1 LTAFSIAGRTIGP
14 DEPAY
19 IIAEVGVN
27 HDGSLEDALALVDVA
42 AEAGADAVKFQTFD
56 AAQLASQ
63 AAPLAEYQQAGSE
76 AASQVEMLERLEFSE
91 AEWDQVAARCAERG
105 LTFLSTPFDAASA
118 QTLGRLEVP
127 AYKVGSGDLTN
138 LPFLRSLAANGL
150 PMIVSTGMATM
161 PEIDSAVEAIADSGD
176 PPLSLLHCISSYP
189 TPPEQ
194 ANLRAMDT
202 LRAAFPHLVIG
213 YSDHCLGLEV
223 SFAAVARGAAV
234 LERHITLD
242 RDRPGPDHAISLEPD
257 DLRALVAG
265 VRMIE
270 ASLGTGEKT
279 PAPAEQE
286 TRVVVRR
293 SLVAADDLPA
303 GHVLRDEDVLAK
315 RPGGGLPPDAGG
327 SLIGRPLRVAI
338 SRDEQF
344 TADHVA

>member
-1 LTAFSIAGRTIGP
+1 LTAFSIERRTIGP
-14 DEPAY
+14 GEPAY

-27 HDGSLEDALALVDVA
+27 HDGSLEDALTLVDVA
-42 AEAGADAVKFQTFD
+42 GDAGADAVKFQTFD

-63 AAPLAEYQQAGSE
+63 SAPLAEYQQAGSE
-76 AASQVEMLERLEFSE
+76 AASQVEMLQRLQFTD
-91 AEWDQVAARCAERG
+91 AEWDAVAARCAERG
-105 LTFLSTPFDAASA
+105 LTFLSTPFDARSA
-118 QTLGRLEVP
+118 ETLERLQVP

-138 LPFLRSLAANGL
+138 LPFLRSLAAHGL

-161 PEIDSAVEAIADSGD
+161 PEIESAVAAIAESGD

-202 LRAAFPHLVIG
+202 LRDAFPHLVIG
-213 YSDHCLGLEV
+213 YSDHCMGLEV

-265 VRMIE
+265 VRTIE

-293 SLVAADDLPA
+293 SLVAAGDLSV

-315 RPGGGLPPDAGG
+315 RPGGGLPPDAVAT
-327 SLIGRPLRVAI
+327 LVGRELTREI
-338 SRDEQF
+338 KSDEQF
-344 TADHVA
+344 TSDHVA